1 MSYRVCKFA
10 SAILVLAI
18 SAVVQISPASAET
31 VGFGSG
37 WKSVNFRSIPKTVY
51 SFGGDTLGIMAP
63 KSSSVIYKAIPESA
77 RAATKASWNWSVQTT
92 VPPTNLAKKGGDD
105 RNIALYFVF
114 TDAATARREG
124 KNPNIKSL
132 LTKRSSRML
141 IYVFG
146 GQQSPGSFVP
156 SPYFSGRG
164 TSIVKRGAVTG
175 AFSENVDLAADY
187 RRAFGEEHGV
197 LVGLAVSSDSDDS
210 GN

>member
-1 MSYRVCKFA
+1 
-10 SAILVLAI
+10 
-18 SAVVQISPASAET
+18 
-31 VGFGSG
+31 
-37 WKSVNFRSIPKTVY
+37 
-51 SFGGDTLGIMAP
+51 
-63 KSSSVIYKAIPESA
+63 
-77 RAATKASWNWSVQTT
+77 
-92 VPPTNLAKKGGDD
+92 
-105 RNIALYFVF
+105 
-114 TDAATARREG
+114 
-124 KNPNIKSL
+124 
-132 LTKRSSRML
+132 ML

-210 GN
+210 GIVSQSSLSAIGLN